1 MAGRDKKARQLR
13 SLRALFEDARGGAVQ
28 RPIADPGSPWG
39 GP

>member
-1 MAGRDKKARQLR
+1 MAGRDKKARRLR
-13 SLRALFEDARGGAVQ
+13 SLRALFEDAGGGPVQ

>member
-1 MAGRDKKARQLR
+1 MAGRDKKARRLR
-13 SLRALFEDARGGAVQ
+13 SLRALFEDARGAVQ